1 MKRALLCGIAA
12 SLIVIGLGR
21 LFDKPTMIDYITLP
35 RAATLAIGFV
45 ALLAGIIVI
54 VFARRFPISPS
65 GLVISAGW
73 ALGFWVPIV
82 IGGLLLLAAHLA
94 GYPIHRISF

>member
-12 SLIVIGLGR
+12 GLFFVGLGPLLGNPTVIG
-21 LFDKPTMIDYITLP
+21 TTTLP
-35 RAATLAIGFV
+35 RAASPAIGFV
-45 ALLAGIIVI
+45 ALLAGIVVI

-65 GLVISAGW
+65 GFVISAGW
-73 ALGFWVPIV
+73 ALGFWVPFV
-82 IGGLLLLAAHLA
+82 IGGLLMLAANLA